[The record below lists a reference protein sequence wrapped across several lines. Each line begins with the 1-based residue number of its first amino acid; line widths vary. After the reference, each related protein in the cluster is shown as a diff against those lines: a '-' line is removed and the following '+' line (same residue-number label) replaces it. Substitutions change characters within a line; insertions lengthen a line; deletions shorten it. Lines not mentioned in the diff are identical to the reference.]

1 LAKIAEVGAMAATTT
16 SKEVKM
22 KAGVDGD
29 DNSIFSHTDNK
40 AKPAAAVPK
49 KKTTVA
55 LSKEKG
61 QQRIQRLLQLL
72 L

>member
-1 LAKIAEVGAMAATTT
+1 
-16 SKEVKM
+16 
-22 KAGVDGD
+22 VDGD